1 MNAVIIQSFYSY
13 STHSM
18 RDGQNTI
25 ALNMMTIRTS
35 YREFD
40 DLILPNG
47 ICGMNSPLHLC
58 ILTINTFY
66 SIITT

>member
-1 MNAVIIQSFYSY
+1 MNAVIIHSFYSY

-40 DLILPNG
+40 GLILPNG
-47 ICGMNSPLHLC
+47 IYGMNSPLHLH

-66 SIITT
+66 STITT